1 MAFAVL
7 QHLQEN
13 HCQSTG
19 PNRVPIIAA
28 STGPNLLPCALL
40 CVFFLKTDHQLFQKA
55 NKVQVHS
62 ELGQPTALKKE
73 REKKNSILDTANKE
87 KANRTQPGNTKE
99 K

>member
-1 MAFAVL
+1 MGCRCMVVM
-7 QHLQEN
+7 
-13 HCQSTG
+13 G
-19 PNRVPIIAA
+19 PLEDMMKG
-28 STGPNLLPCALL
+28 SKDTDS
-40 CVFFLKTDHQLFQKA
+40 VFFLKTDHQLFQKA
-55 NKVQVHS
+55 NKVKVQS